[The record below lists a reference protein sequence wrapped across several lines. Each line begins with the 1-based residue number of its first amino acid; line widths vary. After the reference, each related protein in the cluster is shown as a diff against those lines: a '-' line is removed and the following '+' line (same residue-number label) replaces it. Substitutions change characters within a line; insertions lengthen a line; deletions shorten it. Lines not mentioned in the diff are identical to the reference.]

1 MHSKG
6 LDFLRPIWA
15 MVYSDEEKYWVR
27 KAGLIPSYDTEI
39 KGLKLSESDVSV
51 TYTRYINNYKTD
63 PQLNEKTIDEAVEA
77 KLTPGK
83 KFQNYSRK

>member
-15 MVYSDEEKYWVR
+15 IIYSDEEKYWVR
-27 KAGLIPSYDTEI
+27 KAGELPSYVTDI
-39 KGLKLSESDVSV
+39 KGLSLSESDVSV
-51 TYTRYINNYKTD
+51 TYTRYINNHKTD
-63 PQLNEKTIDEAVEA
+63 AQPNEKTIDEAVEA

-83 KFQNYSRK
+83 KFQN